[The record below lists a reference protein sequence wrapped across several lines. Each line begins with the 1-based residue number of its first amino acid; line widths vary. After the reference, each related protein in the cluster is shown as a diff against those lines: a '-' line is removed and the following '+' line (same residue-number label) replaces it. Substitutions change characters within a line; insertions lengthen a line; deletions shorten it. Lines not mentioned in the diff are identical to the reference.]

1 MGVRKDFCFC
11 LFFKGNFQM
20 RKLCPFN
27 TLNIQGGWSQSG
39 SDTPLVPSS
48 AVSWT
53 AASPQL
59 TLSWLSS
66 FLHE

>member
-1 MGVRKDFCFC
+1 
-11 LFFKGNFQM
+11 M

-59 TLSWLSS
+59 TLSWLSR